1 MLARICMAVAA
12 ALVFGSSVGWAACLP
27 SQSRNCVNLDLVPQ
41 LSQRLAND
49 EIVTTPAQRLPEAQ
63 PKKTYTGPI
72 VGVSPTVRQT
82 PTIGYR
88 WSLE

>member
-1 MLARICMAVAA
+1 MLARTCAGIAA
-12 ALVFGSSVGWAACLP
+12 ALVFGTGVGWAACLP
-27 SQSRNCVNLDLVPQ
+27 GQSRNCVNLDLVPQ
-41 LSQRLAND
+41 LSQRLAS
-49 EIVTTPAQRLPEAQ
+49 EESVVTPAQRLPEAQ
-63 PKKTYTGPI
+63 PKKAYTGPI